1 MKNSMYF
8 NMAKNNLLK
17 NKKTYFP
24 YIFACIGVI
33 MMFYIM
39 DCIALNEGLDT
50 IRGASSLKSMLDLGV
65 KICGIFSI
73 IFLFYT
79 NSFLIKR
86 RKKEIG
92 IYNVLGMEKKHISK
106 VLSMEA
112 LIIGV
117 ISLFIGIIAGAIMG
131 KLLFLILINLLKID
145 ISISN
150 TFSISTDAMKNTFI
164 LFIPIF
170 IVVLIQ
176 NIIQVKINNPIELL
190 KGGEKGEKEPK
201 ASWISTVLAFA
212 FLIIGY
218 TMAITVDKPIKAFS
232 VVFISIVLVIGGTY
246 SLFTSGSIIILKIL
260 KKNKRFY
267 YKSQNFISVS
277 GMIYRMKKNAVGLA
291 SICILSTAVL
301 ITISTTFSLYL
312 GQEES
317 LKISYPYDTEIA
329 IPISEKDT
337 YDKVKGSLENKASEH
352 KVKLQDLKSFRVYEL
367 MVNINGKNVKTA
379 NRQGNSVIEDLSVV
393 QFYSLDDYNKIEE
406 SNVELDDNEV
416 LIFSVSKN
424 YKYDSIVIND
434 KQFNI
439 VDKLDSFNLLNK
451 NENNITDEYCI
462 ILKNQQLIE
471 EVCKG
476 AADTGSLFSNY
487 EMRFNMD
494 GNKKDKIEFCNSIS
508 DDLANIELAY
518 IGNIDM
524 DREDF
529 YITNGAFIFLGSFLG
544 LLFILA
550 TVLIIYY
557 KQISEGYD
565 DSDRFQIMQK
575 VGMSREEV
583 KKVINKQVLM
593 VFFFPLG
600 IAITHTAFAFKPIS
614 KLLGLFGLFDT
625 KVFLL
630 ATMIIAVIF
639 IVLYVIVYGITSNI
653 YYKVVQQEA

>member
-24 YIFACIGVI
+24 YILACIGTI
-33 MMFYIM
+33 IMFYIM

-50 IRGASSLKSMLDLGV
+50 IRGASSLKMMLDLGV
-65 KICGIFSI
+65 KIVGVFSI

-92 IYNVLGMEKKHISK
+92 IYNVLGMEKKHISR
-106 VLSMEA
+106 VLSIET
-112 LIIGV
+112 LIIAV
-117 ISLFIGIIAGAIMG
+117 ISLFVGIIAGAIIG
-131 KLLFLILINLLKID
+131 KLLFLILLNLLKID

-201 ASWISTVLAFA
+201 ASWILTVLAFA
-212 FLIIGY
+212 FLITGY
-218 TMAITVDKPIKAFS
+218 IMAVTVDKPIKAFS
-232 VVFISIVLVIGGTY
+232 VVFISIILVIGGTY

-267 YKSQNFISVS
+267 YKPQNFISVS

-301 ITISTTFSLYL
+301 ITISTTFSLYA

-317 LKISYPYDTEIA
+317 LKIAYPYDTEIA
-329 IPISEKDT
+329 IPISEKD
-337 YDKVKGSLENKASEH
+337 
-352 KVKLQDLKSFRVYEL
+352 LKFFKVYEL
-367 MVNINGKNVKTA
+367 MVNINGENVKTA
-379 NRQGNSVIEDLSVV
+379 NSEGNAVIEDLSVV
-393 QFYSLDDYNKIEE
+393 QFYSLDDYNKLEG
-406 SNVELDDNEV
+406 SNVELYDNEV

-451 NENNITDEYCI
+451 NENNITDQYCI

-471 EVCKG
+471 EVCKD
-476 AADTGSLFSNY
+476 AVDTGSLFSNY
-487 EMRFNMD
+487 EIRFNMD
-494 GNKKDKIEFCNSIS
+494 GNKNDKIEFCNSIS
-508 DDLANIELAY
+508 DDLANINLSY
-518 IGNIDM
+518 ISNIDI

-529 YITNGAFIFLGSFLG
+529 YITNGGFIFLGSFLG

-575 VGMSREEV
+575 VGMSKKEV

-600 IAITHTAFAFKPIS
+600 IALTHTAFAFKPIS

-630 ATMIIAVIF
+630 ATIITSVIF
-639 IVLYVIVYGITSNI
+639 IVLYVIVYGITSNV

>member
-277 GMIYRMKKNAVGLA
+277 GMIYRMKKNAIGLA

-367 MVNINGKNVKTA
+367 MVNIIGKDVKTA
-379 NRQGNSVIEDLSVV
+379 SIQGDAVIEDLSVL

>member
-24 YIFACIGVI
+24 YILACIGTI
-33 MMFYIM
+33 IMFYIM

-50 IRGASSLKSMLDLGV
+50 IRGASSLKMMLDLGV
-65 KICGIFSI
+65 KIVGVFSI

-92 IYNVLGMEKKHISK
+92 IYNVLGMEKKHISR
-106 VLSMEA
+106 VLSIET
-112 LIIGV
+112 LIIAV
-117 ISLFIGIIAGAIMG
+117 ISLFVGIIAGAIIG
-131 KLLFLILINLLKID
+131 KLLFLILLNLLKID

-201 ASWISTVLAFA
+201 ASWILTVLAFA
-212 FLIIGY
+212 FLITGY
-218 TMAITVDKPIKAFS
+218 IMAVTVDKPIKAFS
-232 VVFISIVLVIGGTY
+232 VVFISIILVIGGTY

-267 YKSQNFISVS
+267 YKPQNFISVS

-301 ITISTTFSLYL
+301 ITISTTFSLYA

-317 LKISYPYDTEIA
+317 LKIAYPYDTEIA

-337 YDKVKGSLENKASEH
+337 YDKVKGSLENKASEY
-352 KVKLQDLKSFRVYEL
+352 KIKLQDLKFFKVYEL
-367 MVNINGKNVKTA
+367 MVNINGENVKTA
-379 NRQGNSVIEDLSVV
+379 NSEGNAVIEDLSVV
-393 QFYSLDDYNKIEE
+393 QFYSLDDYNKLEG
-406 SNVELDDNEV
+406 SNVELYDNEV

-439 VDKLDSFNLLNK
+439 VYKLDSFNLLNK
-451 NENNITDEYCI
+451 NENNITDQYCI

-471 EVCKG
+471 EVCKD
-476 AADTGSLFSNY
+476 AVDTGSLFSNY
-487 EMRFNMD
+487 EIRFNMD
-494 GNKKDKIEFCNSIS
+494 GNKNDKIEFCNSIS
-508 DDLANIELAY
+508 DDLANINLSY
-518 IGNIDM
+518 ISNIDI

-529 YITNGAFIFLGSFLG
+529 YITNGGFIFLGRFLG

-575 VGMSREEV
+575 VGMSKKEV

-600 IAITHTAFAFKPIS
+600 IALTHTAFAFKPIS

-630 ATMIIAVIF
+630 ATIITSVIF
-639 IVLYVIVYGITSNI
+639 IVLYVIVYGITSNV

>member
-1 MKNSMYF
+1 
-8 NMAKNNLLK
+8 
-17 NKKTYFP
+17 
-24 YIFACIGVI
+24 
-33 MMFYIM
+33 MFYIM

-50 IRGASSLKSMLDLGV
+50 IRGASSLKMMLDLGV
-65 KICGIFSI
+65 KIVGVFSI

-92 IYNVLGMEKKHISK
+92 IYNVLGMEKKHISR
-106 VLSMEA
+106 VLSIET
-112 LIIGV
+112 LIIAV
-117 ISLFIGIIAGAIMG
+117 ISLFVGIIAGAIIG
-131 KLLFLILINLLKID
+131 KLLFLILLNLLKID

-201 ASWISTVLAFA
+201 ASWILTVLAFA
-212 FLIIGY
+212 FLITGY
-218 TMAITVDKPIKAFS
+218 IMAVTVDKPIKAFS
-232 VVFISIVLVIGGTY
+232 VVFISIILVIGGTY

-267 YKSQNFISVS
+267 YKPQNFISVS

-301 ITISTTFSLYL
+301 ITISTTFSLYA

-317 LKISYPYDTEIA
+317 LKIAYPYDTEIA

-337 YDKVKGSLENKASEH
+337 YDKVKGSLENKASEY
-352 KVKLQDLKSFRVYEL
+352 KIKLQDLKFFKVYEL
-367 MVNINGKNVKTA
+367 MVNINGENVKTA
-379 NRQGNSVIEDLSVV
+379 NSEGNAVIEDLSVV
-393 QFYSLDDYNKIEE
+393 QFYSLDDYNKLEG
-406 SNVELDDNEV
+406 SNVELYDNEV

-451 NENNITDEYCI
+451 NENNITDQYCI

-471 EVCKG
+471 EVCKD
-476 AADTGSLFSNY
+476 AVDTGSLFSNY
-487 EMRFNMD
+487 EIRFNMD
-494 GNKKDKIEFCNSIS
+494 GNKNDKIEFCNSIS
-508 DDLANIELAY
+508 DDLANINLSY
-518 IGNIDM
+518 ISNIDI

-529 YITNGAFIFLGSFLG
+529 YITNGGFIFLGSFLG

-575 VGMSREEV
+575 VGMSKKEV

-600 IAITHTAFAFKPIS
+600 IALTHTAFAFKPIS

-630 ATMIIAVIF
+630 ATIITSVIF
-639 IVLYVIVYGITSNI
+639 IVLYVIVYGITSNV